1 MFIKLAGYNVNN
13 GVNDAYNL
21 ELGHNDDL
29 CEGA

>member
-1 MFIKLAGYNVNN
+1 MFTKLDGYDVNN

-21 ELGHNDDL
+21 ESRHYDEL